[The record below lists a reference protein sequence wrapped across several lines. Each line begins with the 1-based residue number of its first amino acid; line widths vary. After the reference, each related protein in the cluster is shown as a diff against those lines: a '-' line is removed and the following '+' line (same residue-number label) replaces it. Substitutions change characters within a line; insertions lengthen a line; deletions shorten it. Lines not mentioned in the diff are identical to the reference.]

1 MLGPVLVD
9 NKRRGE
15 NDDAMLKAVVC
26 AHRGLEVGGGGSYFN
41 LSGSQA

>member
-15 NDDAMLKAVVC
+15 NDTMLKAVVC
-26 AHRGLEVGGGGSYFN
+26 AHRGLEVEGGGSYFN